1 MELSN
6 EFEVPVPIEQ
16 AWAILTDIE
25 RIAPCLPGAQLQEVE
40 GDEFRGIVKVKVGPI
55 TAQYKGVARLIEKDD
70 VAHSALLQ
78 ASGRDT
84 KGAGNASAD
93 IRAELV
99 GVGDATHVSLL
110 TDLTITGK
118 VAQFG
123 RGVLADVSAKLLDQF
138 VANLEVTVLAEDLA
152 ELGLELELEAL
163 TTDDPVEAAE
173 DAMAAEAAFDAAEA
187 ALDLV
192 DDAGPDDAPAP
203 SPASGAPE
211 VRQIF
216 SPDPEPLDLL
226 ETAGAPVAKRV
237 LTVAAVVTSVAL
249 IFGLGRR
256 RRRRRRA

>member
-6 EFEVPVPIEQ
+6 EFEVPVPIDA
-16 AWAILTDIE
+16 AWEILTDIE

-55 TAQYKGVARLIEKDD
+55 TAQYKGVARLVETDAG
-70 VAHSALLQ
+70 AHTALLS

-93 IRAELV
+93 IRATLV
-99 GVGDATHVSLL
+99 GTGDATHVSLV

-152 ELGLELELEAL
+152 EAGVELELEAL
-163 TTDDPVEAAE
+163 TTDDPVEAALAAE
-173 DAMAAEAAFDAAEA
+173 AAEAAFEAAEEAVELVDAATAGTAEA
-187 ALDLV
+187 LE
-192 DDAGPDDAPAP
+192 DDGTPVLRRID
-203 SPASGAPE
+203 S
-211 VRQIF
+211 
-216 SPDPEPLDLL
+216 PEPEPVDMLA
-226 ETAGAPVAKRV
+226 TAGAPVAKRV
-237 LTVAAVVTSVAL
+237 LTVAAVVTSLAL

-256 RRRRRRA
+256 RRRRRRG